1 MPFLNEVLV
10 ANGTTSLGR
19 IVFSKAVL
27 DMILN
32 DHVIAL
38 AVNAGGTGYV
48 VGETFDVVG
57 GTPIGAFVAR
67 GVVTAESGGVV
78 SAVKYISAGAY
89 STLPGVTGA
98 ATTNASAAGNDDL
111 TVDLTTEV
119 NQWTLDR
126 DDYVDDQTD
135 FEWIATSIKATNPAT
150 VGMIT
155 TTSGGNDSSRFM
167 VASGFDNGQ
176 TFDSQPDASPATQMF
191 LNIPAQNPEIF
202 LSTTERRNNVVARDG
217 NNVQYGG
224 MGLFIPLTN
233 VDASYPFPGMVHAQ
247 STSVRAFTEQ
257 YSNNGLGSS
266 NAGVINP
273 ATFTTVFGAVRYR
286 DNLSAQWLTISR
298 ISGSGGSRSMM
309 WPHRSFRGDFNI
321 TLAPQVS
328 GKSTD
333 FAGLSVGGAMVFSD
347 ASGNGSS
354 GGWFVNPLGSAQG
367 VQGVS
372 PLGTGSQ
379 MSLVVTAHI
388 ISSQVGDTQVIG
400 FIDGYENV
408 HGIGLTAFEEIE
420 SFLSA
425 SRYIVFPDTNGA
437 DTGQWVAMEIL

>member
-1 MPFLNEVLV
+1 MPFLHETLV

-19 IVFSKAVL
+19 IVFAKAVL

-32 DHVIAL
+32 DHVIDL
-38 AVNAGGTGYV
+38 AVNVGGTGYV
-48 VGETFDVVG
+48 VGETFDIVG
-57 GTPIGAFVAR
+57 GTPIGAFVAT

-78 SAVKYISAGAY
+78 TGVKYLSAGAY

-111 TVDLTTEV
+111 TVDLTTELST
-119 NQWTLDR
+119 WTQDR
-126 DDYVDDQTD
+126 STYVDDQTD
-135 FEWIATSIKATNPAT
+135 FEWIATSTKTLNPAT
-150 VGMIT
+150 IGMDT
-155 TTSGGNDSSRFM
+155 VTGSGNDSNRLM

-176 TFDSQPDASPATQMF
+176 TFTTQPDTSPVAGMI

-202 LSTTERRNNVVARDG
+202 LSTTERRANVVARDG

-224 MGLFIPLTN
+224 LGLFIPLTSI
-233 VDASYPFPGMVHAQ
+233 DANYPFPGIVHAQ
-247 STSVRAFTEQ
+247 STVIQPMAQ
-257 YSNNGLGSS
+257 AYNNDGNGG
-266 NAGVINP
+266 NNCGVCNP
-273 ATFTTVFGAVRYR
+273 GTFTTVFPAVRYR
-286 DNLSAQWLTISR
+286 DNLSAQWLTIAQQA
-298 ISGSGGSRSMM
+298 GVGLARSKM
-309 WPHRSFRGDFNI
+309 WPHRTFRGDYNI

-328 GKSTD
+328 GQSTQYSGFQD
-333 FAGLSVGGAMVFSD
+333 VVLGD

-354 GGWFVNPLGSAQG
+354 GGWFENPLGSADG
-367 VQGVS
+367 VPGVS
-372 PLGTGSQ
+372 PFGTGAQ
-379 MSLVVTAHI
+379 MSLVVTSHI
-388 ISSQVGDTQVIG
+388 VSSQPGDTQVIG
-400 FIDGYENV
+400 YIDGFENV

>member
-1 MPFLNEVLV
+1 MPFLHETLV
-10 ANGTTSLGR
+10 ANGSTSLGR

-67 GVVTAESGGVV
+67 GVVTAEAAGVV
-78 SAVKYISAGAY
+78 TAVKFTSAGAY

-119 NQWTLDR
+119 TQWTLDR

-135 FEWIATSIKATNPAT
+135 FEWIATSIKASNEPTI
-150 VGMIT
+150 GMIT
-155 TTSGGNDSSRFM
+155 TTGSGNDSCRMFT
-167 VASGFDNGQ
+167 ASGFDNGQ
-176 TFDSQPDASPATQMF
+176 TFDAQPDASPATQMF
-191 LNIPAQNPEIF
+191 LNIPSTNPELF
-202 LSTTERRNNVVARDG
+202 LSTTERRNNIVSRDG

-224 MGLFIPLTN
+224 FGLFIPLTN

-247 STSVRAFTEQ
+247 STAIRAMSAQ
-257 YSNNGLGSS
+257 YVTDGNGGN
-266 NAGVINP
+266 NAGLINP
-273 ATFTTVFGAVRYR
+273 GTFTTQFPAYRYR
-286 DNLSAQWLTISR
+286 DNLSTQWLEIAQQASA
-298 ISGSGGSRSMM
+298 SAARSKM
-309 WPHRSFRGDFNI
+309 WPHKQFRGDYDI
-321 TLAPQVS
+321 TLAPQVD
-328 GKSTD
+328 GFSTD
-333 FAGLSVGGAMVFSD
+333 PTGANTNGYFSD
-347 ASGNGSS
+347 QHSNGSA
-354 GGWFVNPLGSAQG
+354 GGWFANPLGSADG

-372 PLGTGSQ
+372 PFGTGAQ

-388 ISSQVGDTQVIG
+388 ISNQTGDVQVIG
-400 FIDGYENV
+400 YVDGYENV
-408 HGIGLTAFEEIE
+408 HGVGLTAFEEIE
-420 SFLSA
+420 SFQSA

-437 DTGQWVAMEIL
+437 DLGQWVAMEII

>member
-19 IVFSKAVL
+19 IVLAKAVL
-27 DMILN
+27 DIILN
-32 DHVIAL
+32 DHVTAL

-48 VGETFDVVG
+48 VGETFDIVG

-67 GVVTAESGGVV
+67 GIVTAEAAGVV
-78 SAVKYISAGAY
+78 TAVKYISAGAY

-111 TVDLTTEV
+111 TVDLTTQV
-119 NQWTLDR
+119 AFWTVDR
-126 DDYVDDQTD
+126 NTYTDDQTD
-135 FEWIATSIKATNPAT
+135 FEWIATSTKALNPAT
-150 VGMIT
+150 IGMET
-155 TTSGGNDSSRFM
+155 ATGSGNDSSRLM

-176 TFDSQPDASPATQMF
+176 TFDSQPDGSPVSQMF
-191 LNIPAQNPEIF
+191 FNIAAQNPQLFI
-202 LSTTERRNNVVARDG
+202 STTERRVNIMCRDG

-224 MGLFIPLTN
+224 LGLFIPLTN
-233 VDASYPFPGMVHAQ
+233 VDASYPFPGMVHGQ
-247 STSVRAFTEQ
+247 STNIRAFTEQ
-257 YSNNGLGSS
+257 YVSNGLGNS
-266 NAGVINP
+266 NAGVVNP
-273 ATFTTVFGAVRYR
+273 SAYTNVFPAIRYR
-286 DNLSAQWLTISR
+286 DNLSNQWLHIADIS
-298 ISGSGGSRSMM
+298 SVSVRSMM
-309 WPHRSFRGDFNI
+309 WPHRQFQGQFDQ
-321 TLAPQVS
+321 TVAPQVS
-328 GKSTD
+328 GQSTNWWSFQD
-333 FAGLSVGGAMVFSD
+333 MIFGD

-354 GGWFVNPLGSAQG
+354 GGWFENPLGGSTG
-367 VQGVS
+367 VPGVS
-372 PLGTGSQ
+372 PFGTGLQ